1 MEAEKVNYIV
11 IDKRNNYEVDEE
23 ENYKN
28 LNNYKKIYEKAK
40 QCVNY
45 KNRIENINKNLLEM
59 MNQKNFRKI
68 LGEIENIINE
78 RREI

>member
-23 ENYKN
+23 LNLKN
-28 LNNYKKIYEKAK
+28 LNNYVKVYEKAK

-45 KNRIENINKNLLEM
+45 KNRIETINKNLLEM
-59 MNQKNFRKI
+59 MNQENFRKI